1 VLSSPTTTLRLA
13 NASGTTPR
21 IRDFHPLEKYTRLK
35 HCLTKNIC
43 IFAFFH
49 LLCSRCALPMQGA
62 HKIYMSIAVSV
73 LTTSRV
79 ARNSG
84 GAARQENRP
93 QSATA
98 YSSVRYMQFEEQT
111 Q

>member
-1 VLSSPTTTLRLA
+1 MINWTK
-13 NASGTTPR
+13 
-21 IRDFHPLEKYTRLK
+21 ETRP
-35 HCLTKNIC
+35 HNKN
-43 IFAFFH
+43 
-49 LLCSRCALPMQGA
+49 
-62 HKIYMSIAVSV
+62 YMSIAVSV

-98 YSSVRYMQFEEQT
+98 YSSVRYGQFKKT
-111 Q
+111 QQLMTNNLT

>member
-1 VLSSPTTTLRLA
+1 MGLQ
-13 NASGTTPR
+13 
-21 IRDFHPLEKYTRLK
+21 LEQKRK
-35 HCLTKNIC
+35 PAGNKN
-43 IFAFFH
+43 
-49 LLCSRCALPMQGA
+49 
-62 HKIYMSIAVSV
+62 YMSIAVSV

-98 YSSVRYMQFEEQT
+98 YSSVR
-111 Q
+111 